1 MKQLIDVN
9 EQQMALDFKA
19 TSVRVENSFISKPKV
34 VNINAYVRSVRPS
47 VQPTPVLERLLQE
60 AQKLRW

>member
-1 MKQLIDVN
+1 MKRINAN

-19 TSVRVENSFISKPKV
+19 TSVRVKYSFISKPNV
-34 VNINAYVRSVRPS
+34 INFNAYTHLVKPS
-47 VQPTPVLERLLQE
+47 AQSTAVLERLLQE